1 MHNPDKEEVHP
12 LVRKKREDRE
22 RDGGIVAKLR
32 RSVADLLE
40 DPETRRKARRGG
52 EKLANDPRVRRA
64 GRELLNR
71 VAQRLR
77 RR

>member
-1 MHNPDKEEVHP
+1 M
-12 LVRKKREDRE
+12 VRKKKKENRE

-40 DPETRRKARRGG
+40 DPEVRRKARRGSA
-52 EKLANDPRVRRA
+52 KLANDPRVRRA

-71 VAQRLR
+71 AAQRLR

>member
-1 MHNPDKEEVHP
+1 M
-12 LVRKKREDRE
+12 VRKKKKKKKKNGE

-40 DPETRRKARRGG
+40 DPEARRKARRGG
-52 EKLANDPRVRRA
+52 AKLANDPRVRRA
-64 GRELLNR
+64 GRELLNQA
-71 VAQRLR
+71 AQRLR

>member
-1 MHNPDKEEVHP
+1 MA
-12 LVRKKREDRE
+12 RKKKNRE
-22 RDGGIVAKLR
+22 RDEGIVTKLR

-40 DPETRRKARRGG
+40 DPEVRRKARRGSA
-52 EKLANDPRVRRA
+52 KLANDPRVRRA

-71 VAQRLR
+71 AAQRLR